1 MLLLFLYY
9 TLYII
14 TSKKIAVK
22 EKRKHK
28 ITKKVEFLN
37 YLILVKKNSKEKK
50 SSKSGGTSSKSTS
63 RVRFNINDSTYVDD
77 APYDIDSNVQLNQE
91 S

>member
-28 ITKKVEFLN
+28 ITKKVDFLN
-37 YLILVKKNSKEKK
+37 YLILVKKIVKK
-50 SSKSGGTSSKSTS
+50 K
-63 RVRFNINDSTYVDD
+63 RVVK
-77 APYDIDSNVQLNQE
+77 VVVLHLNQRVE
-91 S
+91 LDLT